1 MNSLNIGGLEVRL
14 PIIQGGMG
22 VGISLS
28 GLASAVANEGGIGVI
43 SSVGVGMNESNYAN
57 NFRDSNRIGLIK
69 EIRKART
76 KTKGILG
83 VNIMLAL
90 TDFDEIL
97 KISVDEKIDVVFM
110 GAGLP
115 LKIPSSILQQNDEN
129 TKTKFVPKVSSA
141 RAAKLIFQYWSNK
154 YQRIPDAVVVE
165 GPKAGGHL
173 GFKKKDLNDPKF
185 NIFNLIKETIPEI
198 DKFEQQYG
206 IEIPVIAAG
215 GIYTGK
221 DIYEIMQAGAKGV
234 KMGTRFVTTNECDA
248 AMSFKK
254 NYLSCKKEEDIAI
267 IDSPVGLPG
276 RVIRNNFVD
285 QILNGEKK
293 PIKCPWKCIK
303 TCNYKEAP
311 FCIALALIN
320 SAKGHFS
327 EGFSFAGTNA
337 YLADK
342 IQTVKETFSELI
354 LEYDSLTYMKT
365 IEKSLQFSNKSVA

>member
-276 RVIRNNFVD
+276 RVIRNNFVN
-285 QILNGEKK
+285 QILNGAKK

-320 SAKGHFS
+320 SAKGYFS

-365 IEKSLQFSNKSVA
+365 IEKSLQFSKKSVA

>member
-320 SAKGHFS
+320 SAKGYFS

>member
-69 EIRKART
+69 EIKKAKA

-90 TDFDEIL
+90 TDFDELL

-110 GAGLP
+110 TAGLP
-115 LKIPSSILQQNDEN
+115 LKIPSNILQQNDEN

-320 SAKGHFS
+320 SAKGYFS

-365 IEKSLQFSNKSVA
+365 IEKSLQFSKKSVA

>member
-69 EIRKART
+69 EIKKAKA

-90 TDFDEIL
+90 TDFDELL

-110 GAGLP
+110 TAGLP
-115 LKIPSSILQQNDEN
+115 LKIPSNILQQNDEN

-320 SAKGHFS
+320 SAKGYFS

>member
-1 MNSLNIGGLEVRL
+1 MNSLNIGGLKARL

-43 SSVGVGMNESNYAN
+43 SAVGIGLNEPNYSN
-57 NFRDSNRIGLIK
+57 NFRDANRTALIK
-69 EIRKART
+69 EIRKAKA
-76 KTKGILG
+76 KTKGIIG
-83 VNIMLAL
+83 INIMLAL

-97 KISVDEKIDVVFM
+97 NIGINEKIDVVFM

-115 LKIPSSILQQNDEN
+115 LKIPSIISQQKFEN

-141 RAAKLIFQYWSNK
+141 KAAKLIFQYWSNK
-154 YQRIPDAVVVE
+154 YQRVPDAVVVE
-165 GPKAGGHL
+165 GPKSGGHQ
-173 GFKKKDLNDPKF
+173 GFKKKDLNDPNI

-206 IEIPVIAAG
+206 IEIPIIAAG

-221 DIYEIMQAGAKGV
+221 DIFEIMQAGAKGV
-234 KMGTRFVTTNECDA
+234 KMGTRFVTTDECDA

-254 NYLSCKKEEDIAI
+254 NYLSCKKEDITI

-285 QILNGEKK
+285 QILNGAKK
-293 PIKCPWKCIK
+293 PIKCPWKCLK
-303 TCNYKEAP
+303 TCDYKEVP
-311 FCIALALIN
+311 FCIAKALIN
-320 SAKGHFS
+320 SAKGYFS

-354 LEYDSLTYMKT
+354 LEYDTLTYMKT

>member
-276 RVIRNNFVD
+276 RVIRNNFVN
-285 QILNGEKK
+285 QILNGAKK

-320 SAKGHFS
+320 SAKGYFS